1 MHNKETDAWLCIR
14 GRVYNVTAYLPFH
27 PGGPEQLMRG
37 AGKDATSLFEE
48 VSGKILLYII

>member
-37 AGKDATSLFEE
+37 TGKDATSLFEE
-48 VSGKILLYII
+48 VSGKMF